1 MEKIQ
6 LIATAP
12 QGLEAVVKREILA
25 RGYRIIE
32 VENGRILYEGDLTAI
47 PDSNIWLRTADR
59 IHVLMGE
66 FTALT
71 FDELY
76 RRTRELPWEKWIP
89 VTGKMHVKGKAQKSQ
104 LMSVSDCQ
112 SIVKKAIVDRM
123 KEHHE
128 IDWFEE
134 SGAPFSI
141 QIALNNDRA
150 TLTMDTSGVGLH
162 KRGYRQT
169 QGEAPMKETLAAA
182 LVKLSVWRADRVLL
196 DPFCGSGTIPIEAA
210 MIARNIA
217 PGLGRSFAAE
227 EWPILDAS
235 VWKEA
240 KRKAYEAIDY
250 DTELKIYAYDRDPRM
265 VEIAKENAIDAGVD
279 DCIEFGVQEFDGV
292 DIEEDY
298 GVIITNPPYGVR
310 LGEQQEVENLYR
322 KMGLSFQ
329 QLTTW
334 SKYIITGEE
343 RFERLYG
350 IQAFRNRKLYNGRIR
365 TYYYQYLGPKPVK
378 SKEA

>member
-12 QGLEAVVKREILA
+12 QGLEAVVKRELIA
-25 RGYRIIE
+25 RGYQITA
-32 VENGRILYEGDLTAI
+32 VENGRIVYEGDLSAI
-47 PDSNIWLRTADR
+47 ADSNLWLRTADR
-59 IHVLMGE
+59 VHVLMGE
-66 FTALT
+66 FTATT
-71 FDELY
+71 FDQLY

-89 VTGKMHVKGKAQKSQ
+89 VNGKMLVKGKAQKSQ

-123 KEHHE
+123 KEHHDV
-128 IDWFEE
+128 DWFEE
-134 SGAPFSI
+134 SGAPFTI
-141 QIALNNDRA
+141 QVSLLNDRA
-150 TLTMDTSGVGLH
+150 TLTMDTSGAGLH

-169 QGEAPMKETLAAA
+169 AGEAPMKETLAAA
-182 LVKLSVWRADRVLL
+182 LVLLSVWKADRVLL

-240 KRKAYEAIDY
+240 KKKAYEAINY
-250 DTELKIYAYDRDPRM
+250 DTELKIYASDKDPRM
-265 VEIAKENAIDAGVD
+265 IEIAKENAIDAGVD
-279 DCIEFGVQEFDGV
+279 DCIKFKVRAFDGV
-292 DIEEDY
+292 GIPDPY
-298 GVIITNPPYGVR
+298 GVIITNPPYGER
-310 LGEQQEVENLYR
+310 LGEKQEVENLYR
-322 KMGLSFQ
+322 QMGLAFQ
-329 QLTTW
+329 KLTTW
-334 SKYIITGEE
+334 SKYIITAEE

-350 IQAFRNRKLYNGRIR
+350 QQAFRKRKLYNGRIK
-365 TYYYQYLGPKPVK
+365 TFYYQYLGPRPD
-378 SKEA
+378 SK

>member
-12 QGLEAVVKREILA
+12 QGLEAVVKRELIA
-25 RGYRIIE
+25 RGYQITA
-32 VENGRILYEGDLTAI
+32 VENGRILYEGDLSAI
-47 PDSNIWLRTADR
+47 ADSNLWLRTADR
-59 IHVLMGE
+59 VHVLMGE
-66 FTALT
+66 FTAMT
-71 FDELY
+71 FDQLY

-89 VTGKMHVKGKAQKSQ
+89 VNGKMLVKGKAQKSQ

-123 KEHHE
+123 KEHHDV
-128 IDWFEE
+128 DWFEE
-134 SGAPFSI
+134 SGAPFTI
-141 QIALNNDRA
+141 QVSLLNDRA
-150 TLTMDTSGVGLH
+150 SLTMDTSGAGLH

-169 QGEAPMKETLAAA
+169 AGEAPMKETLAAA
-182 LVKLSVWRADRVLL
+182 LVMLSVWKADRVLL

-240 KRKAYEAIDY
+240 KKKAYEAIDY
-250 DTELKIYAYDRDPRM
+250 DTELKIYASDKDPRM
-265 VEIAKENAIDAGVD
+265 IEIAKENAIDAGVD
-279 DCIEFGVQEFDGV
+279 DCIKFSVRAFNGVPIPDP
-292 DIEEDY
+292 Y
-298 GVIITNPPYGVR
+298 GVIITNPPYGER
-310 LGEQQEVENLYR
+310 LGEKQEVENLYR
-322 KMGLSFQ
+322 QMGLAFQ
-329 QLTTW
+329 KLTTW
-334 SKYIITGEE
+334 SKYIITAEE

-350 IQAFRNRKLYNGRIR
+350 QQAFRKRKLYNGRIK
-365 TYYYQYLGPKPVK
+365 TYYYQYLGPRPG
-378 SKEA
+378 SK

>member
-12 QGLEAVVKREILA
+12 QGLEAVVKRELIA
-25 RGYRIIE
+25 RGYQITA
-32 VENGRILYEGDLTAI
+32 VENGRILYEGDLSAI
-47 PDSNIWLRTADR
+47 ADSNLWLRTADR
-59 IHVLMGE
+59 VHVLMGE
-66 FTALT
+66 FTATT
-71 FDELY
+71 FDQLY

-89 VTGKMHVKGKAQKSQ
+89 VNGKMLVKGKAQKSQ

-123 KEHHE
+123 KEHHDV
-128 IDWFEE
+128 DWFEE
-134 SGAPFSI
+134 SGAPFTI
-141 QIALNNDRA
+141 QVSLLNDRA
-150 TLTMDTSGVGLH
+150 TLTMDTSGAGLH

-169 QGEAPMKETLAAA
+169 AGEAPMKETLAAA
-182 LVKLSVWRADRVLL
+182 LVMLSVWKADRVLL

-240 KRKAYEAIDY
+240 KKKAYEAIDY
-250 DTELKIYAYDRDPRM
+250 DTELKIYASDKDPRM
-265 VEIAKENAIDAGVD
+265 IAIAKENAIDAGVD
-279 DCIEFGVQEFDGV
+279 DCIKFTVRAFDGV
-292 DIEEDY
+292 RIPDPY
-298 GVIITNPPYGVR
+298 GVIITNPPYGER
-310 LGEQQEVENLYR
+310 LGEKQEVENLYR
-322 KMGLSFQ
+322 QMGLAFQ
-329 QLTTW
+329 KLTTW
-334 SKYIITGEE
+334 SKYIITAEE

-350 IQAFRNRKLYNGRIR
+350 QQAFRKRKLYNGRIK
-365 TYYYQYLGPKPVK
+365 TYYYQYLGPRPG
-378 SKEA
+378 SK